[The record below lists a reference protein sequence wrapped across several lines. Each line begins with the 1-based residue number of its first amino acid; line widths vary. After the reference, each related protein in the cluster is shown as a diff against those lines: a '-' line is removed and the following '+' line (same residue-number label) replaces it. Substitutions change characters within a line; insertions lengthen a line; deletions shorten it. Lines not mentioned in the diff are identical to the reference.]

1 MVYVTVHPL
10 AGRLGRR
17 AAMLF
22 QHVSSGSMNENMQ
35 AAMQTM
41 RAMCAQADIRPNTP
55 ALFAR
60 LIEEMRSL
68 DARNMAQFY
77 RRVATGSAC
86 AQAE

>member
-1 MVYVTVHPL
+1 MHPL

-22 QHVSSGSMNENMQ
+22 QHVSAGSMNENME

-55 ALFAR
+55 ALFTQ

-77 RRVATGSAC
+77 RRVAAGAAC
-86 AQAE
+86 AHAE